1 MVRLCVIWAT
11 FLIACHRFPSYRR
24 PAYTWSSAMFDFVRR
39 NTRILQL
46 ILVLLILP
54 SFVLVGME
62 GYSQFTDNAGTV
74 AKVGKQK
81 VSQQEWDNAH
91 RNFVERQRSQR
102 PDLDMSLFDRPEV
115 KQQSLDALIREYVL
129 LMAANDQHLAVPAG
143 RIMRIFANDP
153 QFAALR
159 NPDGTVN
166 KALLEARGMTPL
178 QLETMLRQELT
189 VAQVLGGVQASS
201 HGSQASTRAAVDA
214 LFQVRDV
221 QWQKFEPKAYMAQ
234 LAPTAEQLQAFYK
247 DPANAVW
254 LTTPEQADVQYVVL
268 DLDTLK
274 ARVSVSE
281 DDLRRSYKENI
292 QRYSTPEER
301 RASHILIKA
310 EASATAEQKKAAR
323 AKAEQLLAQLQKN
336 PAQFAELARKNSDDP
351 GSGANGGDLDFF
363 GRGDMVKPFEDAAYG
378 LKPGQLSGIVESEFG
393 FHIIQLTAVRGGE
406 TKPFETVR
414 AEIEDDARKQLAQR
428 QYAEAAEKF
437 TNMVYEQSDSLQPVA
452 DELKLTVQVANGV
465 LRQPIGQEQGVMANR
480 RLLDT
485 LFDATNRAKGHNTE
499 AVEVGTNKLVSA
511 RIVKYRPAA
520 LMPFEQAQAQ
530 VRERW
535 IKAQALKAARADAEQ
550 KMALGKQSPEKVAMP
565 AAVQMSRR
573 TMFAQPA
580 AVLDA
585 ALRVPEKQLPAWT
598 VVSLGDEGVA
608 LLKVNKVVPL
618 EVKPEELKEMQA
630 QFSGYWAR
638 AEADAYY
645 RALKREYKV
654 EYLNEGKKV
663 VEKATTA
670 QKSASAL

>member
-1 MVRLCVIWAT
+1 
-11 FLIACHRFPSYRR
+11 
-24 PAYTWSSAMFDFVRR
+24 MFDFVRR

-115 KQQSLDALIREYVL
+115 KQQSLNALIREYVL

-247 DPANAVW
+247 DPANAGW

-406 TKPFETVR
+406 TKPFEAVR

>member
-1 MVRLCVIWAT
+1 
-11 FLIACHRFPSYRR
+11 
-24 PAYTWSSAMFDFVRR
+24 MFDFVRR

-452 DELKLTVQVANGV
+452 DELKLTVQTANGV

-520 LMPFEQAQAQ
+520 LMPFAEAQAQ

>member
-1 MVRLCVIWAT
+1 
-11 FLIACHRFPSYRR
+11 
-24 PAYTWSSAMFDFVRR
+24 MFDFVRR

-234 LAPTAEQLQAFYK
+234 LVPTAEQLQAFYK
-247 DPANAVW
+247 DPANAGW

-452 DELKLTVQVANGV
+452 DELKLTVQTANGV

>member
-1 MVRLCVIWAT
+1 
-11 FLIACHRFPSYRR
+11 
-24 PAYTWSSAMFDFVRR
+24 MFEFVRR

-62 GYSQFTDNAGTV
+62 GYSQFTDGAGTV

-102 PDLDMSLFDRPEV
+102 PDLDLSLFDQPSV
-115 KQQSLDALIREYVL
+115 KQQSLDALVREYVL
-129 LMAANDQHLAVPAG
+129 LMAANDQHLTVPAG

-159 NPDGTVN
+159 NPDGSVN
-166 KALLEARGMTPL
+166 KALLEARGMSPL

-189 VAQVLGGVQASS
+189 VSQVLGGVQVSS
-201 HGSQASTRAAVDA
+201 HGAQLSTRAAVDA

-221 QWQKFEPKAYMAQ
+221 QWMKFEPKAYMAQ
-234 LAPTAEQLQAFYK
+234 LNPTAEHLQAFYK
-247 DPANAVW
+247 DPANAAW
-254 LTTPEQADVQYVVL
+254 LTTPEQADVQYLVL

-281 DDLRRSYKENI
+281 DELRRSYKENI

-310 EASATAEQKKAAR
+310 EASASAEQKKAAR

-336 PAQFAELARKNSDDP
+336 SAQFAELARKNSDDP

-363 GRGDMVKPFEDAAYG
+363 GRGDMVKSFEDAAYA
-378 LKPGQLSGIVESEFG
+378 LKPGQLSGLVESEFG
-393 FHIIQLTAVRGGE
+393 FHIIQLTGVRGGE
-406 TKPFETVR
+406 TKPFESVR

-452 DELKLTVQVANGV
+452 DELKLQIQTANGV
-465 LRQPIGQEQGVMANR
+465 LRQPGTKDQGALSNR

-485 LFDATNRAKGHNTE
+485 LFDPANRGKGHNTE

-520 LMPFEQAQAQ
+520 LMPFDQAQAL

-535 IKAQALKAARADAEQ
+535 MTAQALKAARADAEQ
-550 KMALGKQSPEKVAMP
+550 KMALWKQSPEKAALP
-565 AAVQMSRR
+565 AATQMSRR
-573 TMFAQPA
+573 TVFAQPA

-654 EYLNEGKKV
+654 EYLNEGKSV
-663 VEKATTA
+663 ADKAAAA

>member
-1 MVRLCVIWAT
+1 
-11 FLIACHRFPSYRR
+11 
-24 PAYTWSSAMFDFVRR
+24 
-39 NTRILQL
+39 
-46 ILVLLILP
+46 
-54 SFVLVGME
+54 FVLVGME
-62 GYSQFTDNAGTV
+62 GYSQFTDGAGTV

-102 PDLDMSLFDRPEV
+102 PDLDLSLFDQPSV

-129 LMAANDQHLAVPAG
+129 LMAANDQHLTVPAG

-159 NPDGTVN
+159 NPDGSVN
-166 KALLEARGMTPL
+166 KALLEARGMSPL

-189 VAQVLGGVQASS
+189 VSQVLGGVQVSS
-201 HGSQASTRAAVDA
+201 HGAQLSTRAAVDA

-221 QWQKFEPKAYMAQ
+221 QWMKFEPKAYMAQ
-234 LAPTAEQLQAFYK
+234 LNPTAEHLQAFYK
-247 DPANAVW
+247 DPANAAW
-254 LTTPEQADVQYVVL
+254 LTTPEQADVQYLVL

-281 DDLRRSYKENI
+281 DELRRSYKENI

-310 EASATAEQKKAAR
+310 EASASAEQKKAAR

-336 PAQFAELARKNSDDP
+336 SAQFAELARKNSDDP

-363 GRGDMVKPFEDAAYG
+363 GRGDMVKSFEDAAYA
-378 LKPGQLSGIVESEFG
+378 LKPGQLSGLVESEFG
-393 FHIIQLTAVRGGE
+393 FHIIQLTGVRGGE
-406 TKPFETVR
+406 TKPFESVR

-452 DELKLTVQVANGV
+452 DELKLQIQTANGV
-465 LRQPIGQEQGVMANR
+465 LRQPGTKDQGALSNR

-485 LFDATNRAKGHNTE
+485 LFDPANRGKGHNTE
-499 AVEVGTNKLVSA
+499 AVEVGANKLVSA

-520 LMPFEQAQAQ
+520 LMPFDQAQAL

-535 IKAQALKAARADAEQ
+535 MTAQALKAARADAEQ
-550 KMALGKQSPEKVAMP
+550 KMALWKQSPEKASLP
-565 AAVQMSRR
+565 AATQMSRR
-573 TMFAQPA
+573 TVFAQPA

-654 EYLNEGKKV
+654 EYLNEGKSV
-663 VEKATTA
+663 ADKAAAA

>member
-1 MVRLCVIWAT
+1 
-11 FLIACHRFPSYRR
+11 
-24 PAYTWSSAMFDFVRR
+24 MFEFVRR

-62 GYSQFTDNAGTV
+62 GYSQFTDGAGTV

-102 PDLDMSLFDRPEV
+102 PDLDISLFDQPEV

-129 LMAANDQHLAVPAG
+129 LMAANDQHLTVPAG

-166 KALLEARGMTPL
+166 KALLEARGMSPL

-189 VAQVLGGVQASS
+189 VAQVLGGVQMSS
-201 HGSQASTRAAVDA
+201 HGAQQSTRAAVDA

-221 QWQKFEPKAYMAQ
+221 QWVKFEPKAYMAQ
-234 LAPTAEQLQAFYK
+234 LNPTAEQLQAFYK
-247 DPANAVW
+247 DPANAAW

-274 ARVSVSE
+274 ARVSVS
-281 DDLRRSYKENI
+281 DDELRRSYKENI

-310 EASATAEQKKAAR
+310 EASASADEKKAAR

-363 GRGDMVKPFEDAAYG
+363 ARGDMVKPFEDAAYG
-378 LKPGQLSGIVESEFG
+378 LKPGQISGLVESEFG
-393 FHIIQLTAVRGGE
+393 FHIIQLTGVRGGE
-406 TKPFETVR
+406 TKPFEAVR

-452 DELKLTVQVANGV
+452 DELKLPVQTANGV
-465 LRQPIGQEQGVMANR
+465 LRQPGSKDQGDLSNR

-485 LFDATNRAKGHNTE
+485 LFDATNRSKGHNTE

-520 LMPFEQAQAQ
+520 LMPFDQAQAQ

-535 IKAQALKAARADAEQ
+535 MTAQALKAARADAEQ
-550 KMALGKQSPEKVAMP
+550 KMALWKQSPEKAALP

-573 TMFAQPA
+573 TVFAQPA

-585 ALRVPEKQLPAWT
+585 ALRVPEAQLPAWT

-630 QFSGYWAR
+630 QFGGYWAR

-654 EYLNEGKKV
+654 EYLNEGKNV
-663 VEKATTA
+663 VEKATAA

>member
-1 MVRLCVIWAT
+1 
-11 FLIACHRFPSYRR
+11 
-24 PAYTWSSAMFDFVRR
+24 MFDFVRR

-62 GYSQFTDNAGTV
+62 GYSQFTDGAGTV

-102 PDLDMSLFDRPEV
+102 PDLDISLFDQPEV

-129 LMAANDQHLAVPAG
+129 LMAANDQHLTVPAG

-166 KALLEARGMTPL
+166 KALLEARGMSPL

-189 VAQVLGGVQASS
+189 VAQVLGGVQMSS
-201 HGSQASTRAAVDA
+201 HGAQQSTRAAVDA

-221 QWQKFEPKAYMAQ
+221 QWVKFEPKAYMAQ
-234 LAPTAEQLQAFYK
+234 LNPTAEQLQAFYK
-247 DPANAVW
+247 DPANAAW

-274 ARVSVSE
+274 ARVSVS
-281 DDLRRSYKENI
+281 DDELRRSYKENI

-310 EASATAEQKKAAR
+310 EASASADEKKAAR

-363 GRGDMVKPFEDAAYG
+363 ARGDMVKPFEEVAYG
-378 LKPGQLSGIVESEFG
+378 LKPGQISGLVESEFG
-393 FHIIQLTAVRGGE
+393 FHIIQLTGVRGGE
-406 TKPFETVR
+406 TKPFEAVR

-452 DELKLTVQVANGV
+452 DELKLTVQTANGV
-465 LRQPIGQEQGVMANR
+465 LRQPGAKAQGDLSNR
-480 RLLDT
+480 RLLET
-485 LFDATNRAKGHNTE
+485 LFDPANRAKGHNTE

-520 LMPFEQAQAQ
+520 LMPFDQAQAQ

-535 IKAQALKAARADAEQ
+535 MTAQALKAARADAEQ
-550 KMALGKQSPEKVAMP
+550 KMALWKQSPEKAALP
-565 AAVQMSRR
+565 AAVQLSRR
-573 TMFAQPA
+573 TVFAQPA

-585 ALRVPEKQLPAWT
+585 ALRVPEAQLPAWT

-630 QFSGYWAR
+630 QFGGYWAR

-654 EYLNEGKKV
+654 EYLNEGKSV
-663 VEKATTA
+663 VEKATAA

>member
-1 MVRLCVIWAT
+1 
-11 FLIACHRFPSYRR
+11 
-24 PAYTWSSAMFDFVRR
+24 MFEFVRR

-62 GYSQFTDNAGTV
+62 GYSQFTDGAGTV

-102 PDLDMSLFDRPEV
+102 PDLDISLFDQPDV

-129 LMAANDQHLAVPAG
+129 LMAANDQHLTVPAG

-166 KALLEARGMTPL
+166 KALLEARGMSPL

-189 VAQVLGGVQASS
+189 VAQVLGGVQMSS
-201 HGSQASTRAAVDA
+201 HGAQQSTRAAVDA

-221 QWQKFEPKAYMAQ
+221 QWVKFEPKAYMAQ
-234 LAPTAEQLQAFYK
+234 LNPTAEQLQAFYK
-247 DPANAVW
+247 DPANAAW

-274 ARVSVSE
+274 ARVSVS
-281 DDLRRSYKENI
+281 DDELRRSYKENI

-310 EASATAEQKKAAR
+310 EASASADEKKAAR

-363 GRGDMVKPFEDAAYG
+363 ARGDMVKPFEEAAYG
-378 LKPGQLSGIVESEFG
+378 LKPGQISGLVESEFG
-393 FHIIQLTAVRGGE
+393 FHIIQLTGVRGGE
-406 TKPFETVR
+406 TKPFEAVR

-452 DELKLTVQVANGV
+452 DELKLPVQTANGV
-465 LRQPIGQEQGVMANR
+465 LRQPGSKDQGDLSNR

-485 LFDATNRAKGHNTE
+485 LFDATNRSKGHNTE
-499 AVEVGTNKLVSA
+499 AVEVGTNKLLSA

-520 LMPFEQAQAQ
+520 LMPFDQAQAQ

-535 IKAQALKAARADAEQ
+535 MTAQALKAARADAEQ
-550 KMALGKQSPEKVAMP
+550 KMALWKQSPEKATLP

-573 TMFAQPA
+573 TVFAQPA

-585 ALRVPEKQLPAWT
+585 ALRVPEAQLPAWT

-630 QFSGYWAR
+630 QFGGYWAR

-654 EYLNEGKKV
+654 EYLNEGKSV
-663 VEKATTA
+663 VEKATAA

>member
-1 MVRLCVIWAT
+1 
-11 FLIACHRFPSYRR
+11 
-24 PAYTWSSAMFDFVRR
+24 MFEFVRR

-62 GYSQFTDNAGTV
+62 GYSQFTDGAGTV

-102 PDLDMSLFDRPEV
+102 PDLDISLFDLPEV

-129 LMAANDQHLAVPAG
+129 LMAANDQHLTVPAG

-166 KALLEARGMTPL
+166 KALLEARGMSPL

-189 VAQVLGGVQASS
+189 VAQVLGGVQMSS
-201 HGSQASTRAAVDA
+201 HGAQQSTRAAVDA

-221 QWQKFEPKAYMAQ
+221 QWVKFEPKAYMAQ
-234 LAPTAEQLQAFYK
+234 LNPTAEQLQAFYK
-247 DPANAVW
+247 DPANAAW

-274 ARVSVSE
+274 ARVSVS
-281 DDLRRSYKENI
+281 DDELRRSYKENI

-310 EASATAEQKKAAR
+310 EASASADEKKAAR

-363 GRGDMVKPFEDAAYG
+363 ARGDMVKPFEEAAYG
-378 LKPGQLSGIVESEFG
+378 LKPGQISGLVESEFG
-393 FHIIQLTAVRGGE
+393 FHIIQLTGVRGGE
-406 TKPFETVR
+406 TKPFEAVR

-452 DELKLTVQVANGV
+452 DELKLPVQTANGV
-465 LRQPIGQEQGVMANR
+465 LRQPGSKDQGDLSNR

-485 LFDATNRAKGHNTE
+485 LFDATNRSKGHNTE

-520 LMPFEQAQAQ
+520 LMPFDQAQAQ

-535 IKAQALKAARADAEQ
+535 MTAQALKAARADAEQ
-550 KMALGKQSPEKVAMP
+550 KMALWKQSPEKAALP

-573 TMFAQPA
+573 TVFAQPA

-585 ALRVPEKQLPAWT
+585 ALRVPEAQLPAWT

-630 QFSGYWAR
+630 QFGGYWAR

-654 EYLNEGKKV
+654 EYLNEGKSV
-663 VEKATTA
+663 VEKATAA

>member
-1 MVRLCVIWAT
+1 
-11 FLIACHRFPSYRR
+11 
-24 PAYTWSSAMFDFVRR
+24 MFEFVRR

-62 GYSQFTDNAGTV
+62 GYSQFTDGAGTV

-102 PDLDMSLFDRPEV
+102 PDLDISLFDLPEV

-129 LMAANDQHLAVPAG
+129 LMAANDQHLTVPPG

-166 KALLEARGMTPL
+166 KALLEARGMSPL

-189 VAQVLGGVQASS
+189 VAQVLGGVQMSS
-201 HGSQASTRAAVDA
+201 HGAQQSTRAAVDA

-221 QWQKFEPKAYMAQ
+221 QWVKFEPKAYMAQ
-234 LAPTAEQLQAFYK
+234 LNPTATQLQAFYK
-247 DPANAVW
+247 DPANAAW

-274 ARVSVSE
+274 ARVSVS
-281 DDLRRSYKENI
+281 DDELRRSYKENI

-310 EASATAEQKKAAR
+310 EASASADEKKAAR

-363 GRGDMVKPFEDAAYG
+363 ARGDMVKPFEDAAYG
-378 LKPGQLSGIVESEFG
+378 LKPGQISGLVESEFG
-393 FHIIQLTAVRGGE
+393 FHIIQLTGVRGGE
-406 TKPFETVR
+406 TKPFEAVR

-452 DELKLTVQVANGV
+452 DELKLPVQTANGV
-465 LRQPIGQEQGVMANR
+465 LRQPGSKDQGDLSNR

-485 LFDATNRAKGHNTE
+485 LFDATNRSKGHNTE

-520 LMPFEQAQAQ
+520 LMPFDQAQAQ

-535 IKAQALKAARADAEQ
+535 MTAQALKAARADAEQ
-550 KMALGKQSPEKVAMP
+550 KMALWKQSPEKAALP

-573 TMFAQPA
+573 TVFAQPA

-585 ALRVPEKQLPAWT
+585 ALRVPEAQLPAWT

-630 QFSGYWAR
+630 QFGGYWAR

-654 EYLNEGKKV
+654 EYLNEGKSV
-663 VEKATTA
+663 VEKATAA

>member
-1 MVRLCVIWAT
+1 
-11 FLIACHRFPSYRR
+11 
-24 PAYTWSSAMFDFVRR
+24 MFEFVRR

-62 GYSQFTDNAGTV
+62 GYSQFTDGASTV

-102 PDLDMSLFDRPEV
+102 PDLDISLFDQPEV

-129 LMAANDQHLAVPAG
+129 LMAANDQHLTVPAG

-166 KALLEARGMTPL
+166 KALLEARGMSPL

-189 VAQVLGGVQASS
+189 VAQVLGGVQMSS
-201 HGSQASTRAAVDA
+201 HGAQQSTRAAVDA

-221 QWQKFEPKAYMAQ
+221 QWVKFEPKAYMAQ
-234 LAPTAEQLQAFYK
+234 LNPTAEQLQAFYK
-247 DPANAVW
+247 DPANAAW

-274 ARVSVSE
+274 ARVSVS
-281 DDLRRSYKENI
+281 DDELRRSYKENI

-310 EASATAEQKKAAR
+310 EASASADEKKAAR

-351 GSGANGGDLDFF
+351 GSGANGGDLAFF
-363 GRGDMVKPFEDAAYG
+363 ARGDMVKPFEEAAYG
-378 LKPGQLSGIVESEFG
+378 LKPGQISGLVESEFG
-393 FHIIQLTAVRGGE
+393 FHIIQLTGVRGGE
-406 TKPFETVR
+406 TKPFEAVR

-452 DELKLTVQVANGV
+452 DELKLPVQTANGV
-465 LRQPIGQEQGVMANR
+465 LRQPGSKDQGDLSNR

-485 LFDATNRAKGHNTE
+485 LFDATNRSKGHNTE

-520 LMPFEQAQAQ
+520 LMPFDQAQAQ

-535 IKAQALKAARADAEQ
+535 MTAQALKAARADAEQ
-550 KMALGKQSPEKVAMP
+550 KMALWKQSPEKAALP

-573 TMFAQPA
+573 TVFAQPA

-585 ALRVPEKQLPAWT
+585 ALRVPEAQLPAWT

-630 QFSGYWAR
+630 QFGGYWAR

-654 EYLNEGKKV
+654 EYLNEGKSV
-663 VEKATTA
+663 VEKATAA

>member
-1 MVRLCVIWAT
+1 MVRLCVIWAALCDMAEQHPT
-11 FLIACHRFPSYRR
+11 GLPD
-24 PAYTWSSAMFDFVRR
+24 MFEFVRR

-46 ILVLLILP
+46 FLVLLILP

-102 PDLDMSLFDRPEV
+102 PDLDISLFDQPAV
-115 KQQSLDALIREYVL
+115 KQQSLDALVREYVL
-129 LMAANDQHLAVPAG
+129 QMASREQHLSVPAA
-143 RIMRIFANDP
+143 RVMRIFASDP

-166 KALLEARGMTPL
+166 KALLEARGLTPL
-178 QLETMLRQELT
+178 QLESMLRQELT
-189 VAQVLGGVQASS
+189 AAQVLGGVQVAS
-201 HGSQASTRAAVDA
+201 HVAQTSTRAAVDA
-214 LFQVRDV
+214 LFQLREV
-221 QWQKFEPKAYMAQ
+221 QWLKFEPKSYMAQ
-234 LAPTAEQLQAFYK
+234 LKPTPEQLQAYYK
-247 DPANAVW
+247 DPANAAW

-274 ARVSVSE
+274 SRVSVSE
-281 DDLRRSYKENI
+281 DELRRAYKENI
-292 QRYSTPEER
+292 QRYATPEER

-310 EASATAEQKKAAR
+310 EASASAEQKKTAR
-323 AKAEQLLAQLQKN
+323 AKAEQLLAQVQKN
-336 PAQFAELARKNSDDP
+336 PTQFAELARKHSDDP

-363 GRGDMVKPFEDAAYG
+363 GRDDMVKPFEEAAYKM
-378 LKPGQLSGIVESEFG
+378 KPGQISGLVESEFG
-393 FHIIQLTAVRGGE
+393 FHIIQLTGVRGGE
-406 TKPFETVR
+406 TKPFEAVR

-428 QYAEAAEKF
+428 QYAEEAEKF

-452 DELKLTVQVANGV
+452 TELKLPIQSAAGV
-465 LRQPIGQEQGVMANR
+465 LRQPGAKDLGVLSNR
-480 RLLDT
+480 RLLET
-485 LFDATNRAKGHNTE
+485 LFDPTNRSKAHNTE
-499 AVEVGTNKLVSA
+499 AVEVATNKLVSA

-535 IKAQALKAARADAEQ
+535 MLAQALKAARADAEQ
-550 KMALGKQSPEKVAMP
+550 KMALWKQSPEKTAMP
-565 AAVQMSRR
+565 TAVQMSRR
-573 TMFAQPA
+573 TVFAQPA

-598 VVSLGDEGVA
+598 VTSLGDEGVA

-618 EVKPEELKEMQA
+618 QVSPDEFKEMQA

-645 RALKREYKV
+645 RALKREYQV
-654 EYLNEGKKV
+654 EYMNEGKKV
-663 VEKATTA
+663 IEKAAAA

>member
-1 MVRLCVIWAT
+1 
-11 FLIACHRFPSYRR
+11 
-24 PAYTWSSAMFDFVRR
+24 MFDFVRR

-406 TKPFETVR
+406 TKPFEVVR

-452 DELKLTVQVANGV
+452 DELKLTVQTANGV

-520 LMPFEQAQAQ
+520 LMPFAEAQAQ

>member
-1 MVRLCVIWAT
+1 
-11 FLIACHRFPSYRR
+11 
-24 PAYTWSSAMFDFVRR
+24 MFEFVRR

-62 GYSQFTDNAGTV
+62 GYSQFTDGAGTV

-102 PDLDMSLFDRPEV
+102 PDLDLSLFDQPSV

-129 LMAANDQHLAVPAG
+129 LMAANDQHLTVPAG

-159 NPDGTVN
+159 NPDGSVN
-166 KALLEARGMTPL
+166 KALLEARGMSPL

-189 VAQVLGGVQASS
+189 VSQVLGGVQVSS
-201 HGSQASTRAAVDA
+201 HGAQLSTRAAVDA

-221 QWQKFEPKAYMAQ
+221 QWMKFEPKAYMAQ
-234 LAPTAEQLQAFYK
+234 LNPTAEHLQAFYK
-247 DPANAVW
+247 DPANAAW
-254 LTTPEQADVQYVVL
+254 LTTPEQADVQYLVL

-281 DDLRRSYKENI
+281 DELRRSYKENI
-292 QRYSTPEER
+292 QRYSTPQER

-310 EASATAEQKKAAR
+310 EASASAEQKKAAR

-336 PAQFAELARKNSDDP
+336 SVQFAELARKNSDDP

-363 GRGDMVKPFEDAAYG
+363 GRGDMVKSFEDAAYA
-378 LKPGQLSGIVESEFG
+378 LKPGQLSGLVESEFG
-393 FHIIQLTAVRGGE
+393 FHIIQLTGVRGGE
-406 TKPFETVR
+406 TKPFESVR

-452 DELKLTVQVANGV
+452 DELKLQIQTANGV
-465 LRQPIGQEQGVMANR
+465 LRQPGTKDQGALSNR

-485 LFDATNRAKGHNTE
+485 LFDPANRGKGHNTE

-520 LMPFEQAQAQ
+520 LMPFDQAQAL

-535 IKAQALKAARADAEQ
+535 MTAQALKAARADAEQ
-550 KMALGKQSPEKVAMP
+550 KMALWKQSPEKASLP
-565 AAVQMSRR
+565 AATQMSRR
-573 TMFAQPA
+573 TVFAQPA

-654 EYLNEGKKV
+654 EYLNEGKSV
-663 VEKATTA
+663 ADKAAAA

>member
-1 MVRLCVIWAT
+1 
-11 FLIACHRFPSYRR
+11 
-24 PAYTWSSAMFDFVRR
+24 MFEFVRR

-62 GYSQFTDNAGTV
+62 GYSQFTDGAGTV

-102 PDLDMSLFDRPEV
+102 PDLDISLFDQPEV

-129 LMAANDQHLAVPAG
+129 LMAANDQHLTVPAG

-166 KALLEARGMTPL
+166 KALLEARGMSPL

-189 VAQVLGGVQASS
+189 VAQVLGGVQMSS
-201 HGSQASTRAAVDA
+201 HGAQQSTRAAVDA

-221 QWQKFEPKAYMAQ
+221 QWVKFEPKAYMAQ
-234 LAPTAEQLQAFYK
+234 LNPTAEQLQAFYK
-247 DPANAVW
+247 DPANAAW

-274 ARVSVSE
+274 ARVSVS
-281 DDLRRSYKENI
+281 DDELRRSYKENI

-310 EASATAEQKKAAR
+310 EASASADEKKAAR

-363 GRGDMVKPFEDAAYG
+363 ARGDMVKPFEEAAYG
-378 LKPGQLSGIVESEFG
+378 LKPGQISGLVESEFG
-393 FHIIQLTAVRGGE
+393 FHIIQLTGVRGGE
-406 TKPFETVR
+406 TKPFEAVR

-452 DELKLTVQVANGV
+452 DELKLPVQTANGV
-465 LRQPIGQEQGVMANR
+465 LRQPGSKDQGDLSNR

-485 LFDATNRAKGHNTE
+485 LFDATNRSKGHNTE

-520 LMPFEQAQAQ
+520 LMPFDQAQAQ

-535 IKAQALKAARADAEQ
+535 MTAQALKAARADAEQ
-550 KMALGKQSPEKVAMP
+550 KMALWKQSPEKAALP

-573 TMFAQPA
+573 TVFAQPA

-585 ALRVPEKQLPAWT
+585 ALRVPEAQLPAWT

-630 QFSGYWAR
+630 QFGGYWAR

-654 EYLNEGKKV
+654 EYLNEGKNV
-663 VEKATTA
+663 VEKATAA

>member
-1 MVRLCVIWAT
+1 
-11 FLIACHRFPSYRR
+11 
-24 PAYTWSSAMFDFVRR
+24 MFDFVRR

-247 DPANAVW
+247 DPANAGW

-520 LMPFEQAQAQ
+520 LMPFAEAQAQ

>member
-1 MVRLCVIWAT
+1 
-11 FLIACHRFPSYRR
+11 
-24 PAYTWSSAMFDFVRR
+24 MFEFVRR

-62 GYSQFTDNAGTV
+62 GYSQFTDGAGTV

-102 PDLDMSLFDRPEV
+102 PDLDLSLFDQPSV

-129 LMAANDQHLAVPAG
+129 LMAANDQHLTVPAG

-159 NPDGTVN
+159 NPDGSVN
-166 KALLEARGMTPL
+166 KALLEARGMSPL

-189 VAQVLGGVQASS
+189 VSQVLGGVQVSS
-201 HGSQASTRAAVDA
+201 HGAQLSTRAAVDA

-221 QWQKFEPKAYMAQ
+221 QWMKFEPKAYMAQ
-234 LAPTAEQLQAFYK
+234 LNPTAEHLQAFYK
-247 DPANAVW
+247 DPANAAW
-254 LTTPEQADVQYVVL
+254 LTTPEQADVQYLVL

-281 DDLRRSYKENI
+281 DELRRSYKENI

-310 EASATAEQKKAAR
+310 EASASAEQKKAAR

-336 PAQFAELARKNSDDP
+336 SAQFAELARKNSDDP

-363 GRGDMVKPFEDAAYG
+363 GRGDMVKSFEDAAYA
-378 LKPGQLSGIVESEFG
+378 LKPGQLSGLVESEFG
-393 FHIIQLTAVRGGE
+393 FHIIQLTGVRGGE
-406 TKPFETVR
+406 TKPFESVR

-452 DELKLTVQVANGV
+452 DELKLQIQTANGV
-465 LRQPIGQEQGVMANR
+465 LRQPGTKDQGALSNR

-485 LFDATNRAKGHNTE
+485 LFDPANRGKGHNTE

-520 LMPFEQAQAQ
+520 LMPFDQAQAL

-535 IKAQALKAARADAEQ
+535 MTAQALKAARADAEQ
-550 KMALGKQSPEKVAMP
+550 KMALWKQSPEKASLP
-565 AAVQMSRR
+565 AATQMSRR
-573 TMFAQPA
+573 TVFAQPA

-654 EYLNEGKKV
+654 EYLNEGKSV
-663 VEKATTA
+663 ADKAAAA

>member
-1 MVRLCVIWAT
+1 
-11 FLIACHRFPSYRR
+11 
-24 PAYTWSSAMFDFVRR
+24 MFDFVRR

-102 PDLDMSLFDRPEV
+102 PDLDMSLFDLPEV

-129 LMAANDQHLAVPAG
+129 LMAANDQHLTVPAG

-166 KALLEARGMTPL
+166 KALLEARGMSPL

-189 VAQVLGGVQASS
+189 VAQVLGGVQMSS
-201 HGSQASTRAAVDA
+201 HGSQLSTRAAVDA

-221 QWQKFEPKAYMAQ
+221 QWVKFEPKAYVAQ
-234 LAPTAEQLQAFYK
+234 LNPTAEQLQAFYK
-247 DPANAVW
+247 DPVNAAW

-281 DDLRRSYKENI
+281 DELRRSYQENI

-310 EASATAEQKKAAR
+310 EASASADEKKAAR
-323 AKAEQLLAQLQKN
+323 AKAEQLLAQLQKD
-336 PAQFAELARKNSDDP
+336 PKQFAELARKNSDDP
-351 GSGANGGDLDFF
+351 GSGGNGGDLDFF

-406 TKPFETVR
+406 TKPFEAVR

-452 DELKLTVQVANGV
+452 DELKLTVQTANGV
-465 LRQPIGQEQGVMANR
+465 LRQPGAKEQGDLSNR
-480 RLLDT
+480 RLLET
-485 LFDATNRAKGHNTE
+485 LFDPANRAKGHNTE

-535 IKAQALKAARADAEQ
+535 MTAQALKAARADAEQ
-550 KMALGKQSPEKVAMP
+550 KMALWKQSPEKAALP

-573 TMFAQPA
+573 TVFAQPA

-645 RALKREYKV
+645 RALKREYKA
-654 EYLNEGKKV
+654 EYLNEGKNV
-663 VEKATTA
+663 VEKATAA

>member
-1 MVRLCVIWAT
+1 
-11 FLIACHRFPSYRR
+11 
-24 PAYTWSSAMFDFVRR
+24 MFDFVRR

-247 DPANAVW
+247 DPANAGW

-406 TKPFETVR
+406 TKSFETVR

-452 DELKLTVQVANGV
+452 DELKLTVQTANGV
-465 LRQPIGQEQGVMANR
+465 LRQTIGQEQGVMANR

-520 LMPFEQAQAQ
+520 LMPFAEAQAQ

-580 AVLDA
+580 AVLDT

>member
-1 MVRLCVIWAT
+1 
-11 FLIACHRFPSYRR
+11 
-24 PAYTWSSAMFDFVRR
+24 MFEFVRR

-62 GYSQFTDNAGTV
+62 GYSQFTDGAGTV

-102 PDLDMSLFDRPEV
+102 PDLDISLFDLPEV

-129 LMAANDQHLAVPAG
+129 LMAANDQHLTVPAG

-166 KALLEARGMTPL
+166 KALLEARGMSPL

-189 VAQVLGGVQASS
+189 VAQVLGGVQMSS
-201 HGSQASTRAAVDA
+201 HGAQQSTRAAVDA

-221 QWQKFEPKAYMAQ
+221 QWVKFEPKAYMAQ
-234 LAPTAEQLQAFYK
+234 LNPTAEQLQAFYK
-247 DPANAVW
+247 DPANAAW

-274 ARVSVSE
+274 ARVSVS
-281 DDLRRSYKENI
+281 DDELRRSYKENI

-310 EASATAEQKKAAR
+310 EASASADEKKAAR

-363 GRGDMVKPFEDAAYG
+363 ARGDMVKPFEDAAYG
-378 LKPGQLSGIVESEFG
+378 LKPGQISGLVESEFG
-393 FHIIQLTAVRGGE
+393 FHIIQLTGVRGGE
-406 TKPFETVR
+406 TKPFEAVR

-452 DELKLTVQVANGV
+452 DELKLPVQTANGV
-465 LRQPIGQEQGVMANR
+465 LRQPGSKDQGDLSNR

-485 LFDATNRAKGHNTE
+485 LFDATNRSKGHNTE

-520 LMPFEQAQAQ
+520 LMPFDQAQAQ

-535 IKAQALKAARADAEQ
+535 MTAQALKAARADAEQ
-550 KMALGKQSPEKVAMP
+550 KMALWKQSPEKAALP

-573 TMFAQPA
+573 TVFAQPA

-585 ALRVPEKQLPAWT
+585 ALRVPEAQLPAWT

-630 QFSGYWAR
+630 QFGGYWAR

-654 EYLNEGKKV
+654 EYLNEGKSV
-663 VEKATTA
+663 VEKATAA

>member
-1 MVRLCVIWAT
+1 
-11 FLIACHRFPSYRR
+11 
-24 PAYTWSSAMFDFVRR
+24 MFEFVRR

-62 GYSQFTDNAGTV
+62 GYSQFTDGAGTV

-102 PDLDMSLFDRPEV
+102 PDLDISLFDQPEV

-129 LMAANDQHLAVPAG
+129 LMAANDQHLTVPAG

-166 KALLEARGMTPL
+166 KALLEARGMSPL

-189 VAQVLGGVQASS
+189 VAQVLGGVQMSS
-201 HGSQASTRAAVDA
+201 HGAQQSTRAAVDA

-221 QWQKFEPKAYMAQ
+221 QWVKFEPKAYMAQ
-234 LAPTAEQLQAFYK
+234 LNPTAEQLQAFYK
-247 DPANAVW
+247 DPANAAW

-274 ARVSVSE
+274 ARVSVS
-281 DDLRRSYKENI
+281 DDELRRSYKENI

-310 EASATAEQKKAAR
+310 EASASADEKKAAR

-363 GRGDMVKPFEDAAYG
+363 ARGDMVKPFEEAAYG
-378 LKPGQLSGIVESEFG
+378 LKPGQISGLVESEFG
-393 FHIIQLTAVRGGE
+393 FHIIQLTGVRGGE
-406 TKPFETVR
+406 TKPFEAVR

-452 DELKLTVQVANGV
+452 DELKLPVQTANGV
-465 LRQPIGQEQGVMANR
+465 LRQPGSKDQGDLSNR

-485 LFDATNRAKGHNTE
+485 LFDATNRSKGHNTE

-520 LMPFEQAQAQ
+520 LMPFDQAQAQ

-535 IKAQALKAARADAEQ
+535 MTAQALKAARADAEQ
-550 KMALGKQSPEKVAMP
+550 KMALWKQSPEKATLP

-573 TMFAQPA
+573 TVFAQPA

-585 ALRVPEKQLPAWT
+585 ALRVPEAQLPAWT

-630 QFSGYWAR
+630 QFGGYWAR

-654 EYLNEGKKV
+654 EYLNEGKSV
-663 VEKATTA
+663 VEKATAA

>member
-1 MVRLCVIWAT
+1 
-11 FLIACHRFPSYRR
+11 
-24 PAYTWSSAMFDFVRR
+24 MFDFVRR

-102 PDLDMSLFDRPEV
+102 PDLDISLFDRPEV

-129 LMAANDQHLAVPAG
+129 LMAANDQHLTVPAG

-159 NPDGTVN
+159 NPDGSVN

-189 VAQVLGGVQASS
+189 VAQVLGGVQMSS
-201 HGSQASTRAAVDA
+201 HGAQLSTRSAVDA

-221 QWQKFEPKAYMAQ
+221 QWLKFEPKAYVAQ
-234 LAPTAEQLQAFYK
+234 LNPTAEQLQAFYK
-247 DPANAVW
+247 DPANAAW

-281 DDLRRSYKENI
+281 DDLRRAYKENI

-310 EASATAEQKKAAR
+310 EASASADQKKAAR
-323 AKAEQLLAQLQKN
+323 AKAEQLLAQLQKS

-363 GRGDMVKPFEDAAYG
+363 GRGDMVKPFEDAAYA
-378 LKPGQLSGIVESEFG
+378 LKPGQLSGVVESEFG

-406 TKPFETVR
+406 TKPFEAVR

-452 DELKLTVQVANGV
+452 DELKLPIQTVNGV
-465 LRQPIGQEQGVMANR
+465 LRQPGTKEQGALSNR
-480 RLLDT
+480 RLLET
-485 LFDATNRAKGHNTE
+485 LFDPTNRAKGHNTE

-511 RIVKYRPAA
+511 RMVKYRPAA

-535 IKAQALKAARADAEQ
+535 MTAQALKAARADAEQ
-550 KMALGKQSPEKVAMP
+550 KMALWKQAPEKAVLP

-573 TMFAQPA
+573 TVFAQPA

-618 EVKPEELKEMQA
+618 EVKPEELKEMQT
-630 QFSGYWAR
+630 QFGGYWAR

-663 VEKATTA
+663 VEKATAA